1 MNAWAFLL
9 VGLIVGSTIGWLLS
23 KSRAAAA
30 EATASGLGQQN
41 SELAMEVEGL
51 RGRLEIELRDKATAQ
66 ASLEAERKNLE
77 QQRKLLDEAAAKL
90 GDTFKALSS
99 DVLGS
104 QSEMFLNRAR
114 DAFDRL
120 RAEAEG
126 DLDKRKEAVENLV
139 KPLQEVLEKYG
150 SRVGEIEAS
159 RKEAYGALREQ
170 LAQLGQAQ
178 SLLQRETANL
188 VTALRKPQVRGRWGE
203 VTLRRLAELSG
214 MVDHCDFFEQQTF
227 SSEEGAVRPDMV
239 VHLPGDR
246 EIVVDSKVALD
257 AYMDAIE
264 APSDELKEQFLARH
278 AAQVRRHVEQLSS
291 RAYWDHLGMTPEF
304 VVLFL
309 PGEPFLGAAVER
321 DPKLIED
328 GWANKVAIATPNTLI
343 TLLLSVYHGWR
354 QEKIAKDVQIVNDLG
369 KQLYKRVS
377 TMWEHLDSLRGAID
391 KAVEAWNRV
400 VGSLEH
406 QVLPSVRKFRELEV
420 TTAEEIPEL
429 GQVETTTRGLPPP
442 LPEK

>member
-1 MNAWAFLL
+1 
-9 VGLIVGSTIGWLLS
+9 
-23 KSRAAAA
+23 
-30 EATASGLGQQN
+30 
-41 SELAMEVEGL
+41 
-51 RGRLEIELRDKATAQ
+51 
-66 ASLEAERKNLE
+66 
-77 QQRKLLDEAAAKL
+77 
-90 GDTFKALSS
+90 
-99 DVLGS
+99 
-104 QSEMFLNRAR
+104 
-114 DAFDRL
+114 
-120 RAEAEG
+120 
-126 DLDKRKEAVENLV
+126 
-139 KPLQEVLEKYG
+139 
-150 SRVGEIEAS
+150 
-159 RKEAYGALREQ
+159 
-170 LAQLGQAQ
+170 
-178 SLLQRETANL
+178 
-188 VTALRKPQVRGRWGE
+188 
-203 VTLRRLAELSG
+203 
-214 MVDHCDFFEQQTF
+214 
-227 SSEEGAVRPDMV
+227 
-239 VHLPGDR
+239 
-246 EIVVDSKVALD
+246 
-257 AYMDAIE
+257 
-264 APSDELKEQFLARH
+264 
-278 AAQVRRHVEQLSS
+278 
-291 RAYWDHLGMTPEF
+291 MTPEF

>member
-1 MNAWAFLL
+1 
-9 VGLIVGSTIGWLLS
+9 
-23 KSRAAAA
+23 
-30 EATASGLGQQN
+30 
-41 SELAMEVEGL
+41 
-51 RGRLEIELRDKATAQ
+51 
-66 ASLEAERKNLE
+66 
-77 QQRKLLDEAAAKL
+77 L